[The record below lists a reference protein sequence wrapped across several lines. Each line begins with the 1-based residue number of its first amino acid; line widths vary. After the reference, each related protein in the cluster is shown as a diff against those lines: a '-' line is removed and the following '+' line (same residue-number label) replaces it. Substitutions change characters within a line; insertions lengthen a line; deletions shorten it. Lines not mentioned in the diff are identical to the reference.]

1 MLCVPRIS
9 RSCKE
14 LRLEVIDK
22 VKTPDV
28 SPPTVTSPLSTA
40 GGTTDGESLKY
51 QIVSTINY
59 RLFIMHC

>member
-22 VKTPDV
+22 LKTPDV
-28 SPPTVTSPLSTA
+28 SPPTVTVPLSTA
-40 GGTTDGESLKY
+40 GGTTDGENDKDFMDS
-51 QIVSTINY
+51 
-59 RLFIMHC
+59 